1 MADIV
6 NSLFGLPSEDVRQQ
20 LYQQQQDFSTQYA
33 NTYGNEYDKRNALLG
48 GMVGNAV
55 ANLGA
60 GIFGVQDP
68 RLKRATT
75 LESILQSTQQE
86 LGENVN
92 NPAVLYPALQQ
103 RLAEAGFSR
112 EAMQVG
118 QVGQKAIQEAQL
130 NQVKT
135 ETEVA
140 QGQKFKAEA
149 LKALRED
156 DPKQKLF
163 FELAKNASPQSV
175 ARAVNAGYDLG
186 MLDSPEKT
194 KYSPLAQ
201 QLIDAGLV
209 YRSPEFNAKM
219 LELIDADKTGKAKGS
234 GNVSVNIGGIS
245 PQINMGKVAEEAGK
259 SLGKK
264 LIDIPTADKAESY
277 VNEALGMLN
286 EGISSGALGPLKQNI
301 AKYSAAIGVPIGNVD
316 RASNTEVYKAYL
328 GNVVIPMMAQ
338 LGGSDSNEELK
349 KMESILA
356 SDITLEEKSMRKIL
370 SQAKA
375 AIQRDRKWT
384 ESQQKAG
391 ETGKAIPTRL
401 ENTPKA
407 TRRYNQQT
415 KQFEEI
421 K

>member
-48 GMVGNAV
+48 GRVGNAV

-75 LESILQSTQQE
+75 LESILQTTQQE

-118 QVGQKAIQEAQL
+118 QVGQKAMQEAQL

-201 QLIDAGLV
+201 QLIDAGFP
-209 YRSPEFNAKM
+209 YGTPEFNAKM
-219 LELIDADKTGKAKGS
+219 IELIDAEKSGKAKGS
-234 GNVSVNIGGIS
+234 GNVSVNLGGIAIDS
-245 PQINMGKVAEEAGK
+245 GKISEEAGK
-259 SLGKK
+259 IVGKDVGGIQDTYAQLEDFQNAK
-264 LIDIPTADKAESY
+264 NMLKAGIFAGPYGPVEMQVAKKTRQNLSKVANTEKFKSY
-277 VNEALGMLN
+277 
-286 EGISSGALGPLKQNI
+286 I
-301 AKYSAAIGVPIGNVD
+301 
-316 RASNTEVYKAYL
+316 ASNVIKRLKDIGGNDTQEERAYL
-328 GNVVIPMMAQ
+328 ESMV
-338 LGGSDSNEELK
+338 GG
-349 KMESILA
+349 
-356 SDITLEEKSMRKIL
+356 DITFEPEAIL
-370 SQAKA
+370 SVIESGESK
-375 AIQRDRKWT
+375 IRDRIART
-384 ESQQKAG
+384 SQQVESAG
-391 ETGKAIPTRL
+391 KGTPISVKPLLKDGQSGVSKSGKPMVVRNGKW
-401 ENTPKA
+401 EYK
-407 TRRYNQQT
+407 
-415 KQFEEI
+415 
-421 K
+421 